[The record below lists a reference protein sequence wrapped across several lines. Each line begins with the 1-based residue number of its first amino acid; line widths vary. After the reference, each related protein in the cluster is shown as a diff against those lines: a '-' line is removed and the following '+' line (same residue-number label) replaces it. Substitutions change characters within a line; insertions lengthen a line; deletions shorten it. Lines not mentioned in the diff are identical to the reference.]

1 MSDELFM
8 ERALTLAKLAAD
20 AGEVPVGAVVVLN
33 GEVIGEG
40 YNQPISSSDPTA
52 HAELVALRQAARSIK
67 NYRLVDAELYVTLE
81 PCSMCAGAMIHAR
94 IKRVIFGTPEPKAG
108 VLVSRQN
115 FFEQP
120 WFNHRVECRG
130 PVMEDACSEV
140 LSKFFRKRRENKR
153 RDKDQSSN

>member
-1 MSDELFM
+1 M
-8 ERALTLAKLAAD
+8 ERALDLAKLAAD
-20 AGEVPVGAVVVLN
+20 AGEVPVGAVVVLD

-52 HAELVALRQAARSIK
+52 HAELVALRQAAKSIN

-120 WFNHRVECRG
+120 WFNHRVECSG
-130 PVMEDACSEV
+130 PVMEDVCSEL
-140 LSKFFRKRRENKR
+140 LSQFFRKRRENKR
-153 RDKDQSSN
+153 RDKEQAPN